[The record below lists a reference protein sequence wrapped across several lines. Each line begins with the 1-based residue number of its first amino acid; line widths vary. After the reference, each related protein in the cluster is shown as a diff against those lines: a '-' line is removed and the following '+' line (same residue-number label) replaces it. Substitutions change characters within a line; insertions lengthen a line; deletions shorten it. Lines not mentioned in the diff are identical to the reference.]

1 MKKVIAEFSFGCRG
15 TLAVRDNGN
24 TIISRIRPTRAST
37 KVSPDAVADAIRELS
52 QKYNDP
58 DILVLFHPFDATVD
72 MSPTHNN
79 PVSMPLADGLAD
91 MAAGHLG
98 GELLGVECTDTDG
111 ITVFVSRDK
120 WNIPFVSIDF
130 SLPAD
135 KSARLADVSK
145 ILAPWL

>member
-1 MKKVIAEFSFGCRG
+1 MKKVIADFSFGCRG
-15 TLAVRDNGN
+15 TLAVRDNGD
-24 TIISRIRPTRAST
+24 TIISHIRPARAST

-72 MSPTHNN
+72 MIPTHNN

-98 GELLGVECTDTDG
+98 GALLHIDCTDEDG
-111 ITVFVSRDK
+111 ITIFVSRDK
-120 WNIPFVSIDF
+120 WNTPFVSIDF
-130 SLPAD
+130 SLPAE
-135 KSARLADVSK
+135 KSACLQDVSK
-145 ILAPWL
+145 ILAQWL

>member
-1 MKKVIAEFSFGCRG
+1 MKILSEASFGCCG

-24 TIISRIRPTRAST
+24 TIISRIRPARAST

-58 DILVLFHPFDATVD
+58 DILVLFHPSDATVD
-72 MSPTHNN
+72 MVPTGCT
-79 PVSMPLADGLAD
+79 PAPMPLADSIAD
-91 MAAGHLG
+91 MAAGHLAG
-98 GELLGVECTDTDG
+98 VLLDVECTDLDG
-111 ITVFVSRDK
+111 ITVVASRDK